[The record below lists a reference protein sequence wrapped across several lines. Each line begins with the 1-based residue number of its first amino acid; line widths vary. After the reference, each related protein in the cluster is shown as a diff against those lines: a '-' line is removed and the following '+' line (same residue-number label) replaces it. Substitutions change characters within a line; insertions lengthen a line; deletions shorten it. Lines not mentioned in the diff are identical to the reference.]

1 MVHSRNQ
8 AIAVELRRVAA
19 ELEMQQANPFRV
31 RAYRQAAQLIERLA
45 EDAGEL
51 SRRGELIKIKG
62 IGKDL
67 AQKVALFCETGRME
81 AGSLAPDLV
90 PAELAPWLTLPG
102 FNPALVRYLSER
114 LHIRTLDD
122 LEALVRSRLLRTLP
136 DVTVGDDQILEG
148 IARLRA
154 GLPPP

>member
-1 MVHSRNQ
+1 MRHLFVV
-8 AIAVELRRVAA
+8 I
-19 ELEMQQANPFRV
+19 LE
-31 RAYRQAAQLIERLA
+31 QAAQLIERLA

-81 AGSLAPDLV
+81 AGSHVSEPLPPEFAS
-90 PAELAPWLTLPG
+90 WLTLPG
-102 FNPALVRYLSER
+102 FNPSLVRYLSER

-154 GLPPP
+154 WLPPP